1 MTRVASLISGVKIMD
16 DIMCAFEQ
24 KQTGSSVYSLVTVK
38 NSTLL
43 LTLFA
48 ATLLAGCTGS
58 GGSGSSST
66 SQTQAVKYSSVDL
79 NMYPMN
85 KVVCDPMASIAPNPA
100 ISGGLKADLYYLGQ
114 GQTHYNDVESYINY
128 GHHSDQT
135 MFFTD
140 LNVPTR
146 NFTAGFVMQND
157 ELVEDDAGNDL
168 LEWFGLHFESVLHLA
183 PNQPE
188 GLYQFA
194 VLSDDGA
201 VFKIQGGDGWV
212 NMINDDLT
220 HPTQMGCS
228 TITVNMTHQS
238 AIPMQLDYFQGPRY
252 QIALVLMMRPVSSAT
267 PPAES
272 MCGQN
277 GNYLY
282 FNPDNDSSPQPA
294 YHQLI
299 QDGWAPLTADNFSLE
314 NQAVYNP
321 CAQGQIPVIS
331 GVTTTKITSTS
342 FELDWTTDIASSS
355 QVIFQA
361 PGQAQSSI
369 TVADN
374 ILSTTHRVTVV
385 GLQVGT
391 AYTVQA
397 ASISDTFGK
406 AVSVSSTVT
415 TSH

>member
-1 MTRVASLISGVKIMD
+1 MTRWASLISGVNIMD
-16 DIMCAFEQ
+16 DKTQ
-24 KQTGSSVYSLVTVK
+24 KQTGSFVYSLAS
-38 NSTLL
+38 STLL
-43 LTLFA
+43 LLLFGA
-48 ATLLAGCTGS
+48 GLLAGCTG
-58 GGSGSSST
+58 GGSGSSS
-66 SQTQAVKYSSVDL
+66 SSSAPQVKYSSVDL

-85 KVVCDPMASIAPNPA
+85 KTVCDPLTSIAPNPA
-100 ISGGLKADLYYLGQ
+100 ISGGLKADLYYLAQ
-114 GQTHYNDVESYINY
+114 GQTQYNDVESYINY
-128 GHHSDQT
+128 GIHSDQT

-168 LEWFGLHFESVLHLA
+168 LEWFGIHFESVLQLA

-201 VFKIQGGDGWV
+201 IFRVQGGDGWTTL
-212 NMINDDLT
+212 ISDDLT
-220 HPTQMGCS
+220 HPTKMGCS

-238 AIPMQLDYFQGPRY
+238 TIPMQLDYFQGPRY
-252 QIALVLMMRPVSSAT
+252 QIALVLMMRPVSSST

-277 GNYLY
+277 GNYLF
-282 FNPDNDSSPQPA
+282 FNPDNDSSPEPA
-294 YHQLI
+294 YTQI
-299 QDGWAPLTADNFSLE
+299 VQDGWAPLTAQNFTLA

-331 GVTTTKITSTS
+331 TVTSTKITANS

-385 GLQVGT
+385 GLT
-391 AYTVQA
+391 ANTPYSIQA

-406 AVSVSSTVT
+406 ATGVNMTVT
-415 TSH
+415 TTR